1 MLINKKKSWFTL
13 IEVLVATMILAT
25 VVFGILRL
33 SNNNTKQ
40 TDNLEKNNDMYDIY
54 SNSLECIKS
63 LWYDYLSWTTSTQS
77 INFWTNTDNCLTW
90 AYDNWLSFTW
100 VEIKSYFDW
109 QQAGSNNYWVY
120 FATKRQSSF
129 IDVNTYITSWSF
141 TKKFSYKFYK

>member
-63 LWYDYLSWTTSTQS
+63 LWFDYLSWTTSTQS
-77 INFWTNTDNCLTW
+77 INFWTNSDNCLTW
-90 AYDNWLSFTW
+90 AYNTGLGFTW
-100 VEIKSYFDW
+100 VEVKISFDW
-109 QQAGSNNYWVY
+109 QQAWSNNYWVY
-120 FATKRQSSF
+120 FTTKRQSSF

-141 TKKFSYKFYK
+141 TKKFNYKFYK